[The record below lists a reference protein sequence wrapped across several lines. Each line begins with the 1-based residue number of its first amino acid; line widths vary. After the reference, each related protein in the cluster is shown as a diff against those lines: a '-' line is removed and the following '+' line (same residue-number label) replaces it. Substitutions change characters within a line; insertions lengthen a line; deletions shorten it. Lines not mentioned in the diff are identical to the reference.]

1 MMSVIRRRAAGLALA
16 TTLLVAAACGDD
28 GDDAAAPADRVSAA
42 DNPPDAVEVDEAALQ
57 ALLEE
62 WRTDVDAYGATL
74 SIRVPGHDDVHLA
87 SGVDDRDPD
96 TPMTTDGT
104 YGIGTIT
111 RTFVAAA
118 ALSLVD
124 AGELS
129 LDEPVEPWLPELP
142 ATDETTLAMLLGFTS
157 GAAQLDDAT
166 EQELILADLTRQF
179 TPDEVL
185 ALHVEQPPA
194 APPGDEFAYNTDTGY
209 VAAGLLVERE
219 LDQDL
224 ATVIE
229 ERFAQ
234 PLGLDEAYVSSG
246 APKPT
251 RHQWFSLDGEPDRPL
266 DTLDF
271 PGEATS
277 TLNWASRNM
286 VSSSEHL
293 LAWAE
298 ALYTGRGVRRG
309 HHHRD
314 ARDAQLYLGGLA
326 LRARRRRLLPRPHR
340 LRLRRR
346 RSRRPHRRLRRP
358 RHERRPPPGQ
368 RDDPGRIRQRDARR
382 AGLRPPARRPRR
394 GRPRPARHHVTARD
408 TRRGNDVPRRR
419 TPRSQRHRTRRS
431 LIMIWRT
438 GGPRLAVAATPAVL
452 AAAGHGVPPRA
463 GRNRN

>member
-124 AGELS
+124 AGKLS

-142 ATDETTLAMLLGFTS
+142 DADETTLAMLLGFTS
-157 GAAQLDDAT
+157 GLAQLDDAT

-286 VSSSEHL
+286 VSSSEDL

-298 ALYTGRGVRRG
+298 ALYTGEVLGEDTTTAMLEMRNSISAAWHYGLGAGGYCLDPTGCDSADDDLVG
-309 HHHRD
+309 H
-314 ARDAQLYLGGLA
+314 
-326 LRARRRRLLPRPHR
+326 
-340 LRLRRR
+340 
-346 RSRRPHRRLRRP
+346 
-358 RHERRPPPGQ
+358 
-368 RDDPGRIRQRDARR
+368 
-382 AGLRPPARRPRR
+382 
-394 GRPRPARHHVTARD
+394 
-408 TRRGNDVPRRR
+408 
-419 TPRSQRHRTRRS
+419 
-431 LIMIWRT
+431 T
-438 GGPRLAVAATPAVL
+438 GGFVGLDMNVVHHPDSGTTLVVYANVMLDEQAYVRQLVDLDAAVL
-452 AAAGHGVPPRA
+452 DQLGIT
-463 GRNRN
+463 